1 MNANEVV
8 KRNLSGLQVIKT
20 LQLLMEDNYTMIELT
35 EKLNEREKTPNFNHS
50 VVSKYINTCRYLGFD
65 IPKIHNKYFVA
76 KVPFGLNMS
85 GRDVELIENLSQT
98 SSNRLTNKQN
108 KIFDSFFN
116 KLNKYSNKDITRV
129 ENKTVDLTYELFNK
143 AIQQK
148 RRVMLMFRIKALM
161 ECIPVEISERKG
173 KPAFKVIHNNK
184 VKYIAVDRISGLE
197 VLGKRFTPEEHH
209 GQTVI
214 FKLTGELAQRY
225 SLREHE
231 EEIAQSLPD
240 YITIS
245 NHGENKEELL
255 SRLLRYDKNCEI
267 ISPKSYRDDIK
278 TMLDS
283 MLANYG
289 E

>member
-1 MNANEVV
+1 MDANEVV
-8 KRNLSGLQVIKT
+8 KRNLSGMQVIKT
-20 LQLLMEDNYTMIELT
+20 LQLLMEDNYTMIELI
-35 EKLNEREKTPNFNHS
+35 EKLNEKEKTPIFNNS

-85 GRDVELIENLSQT
+85 GRDVELIEKLSQT
-98 SSNRLTNKQN
+98 ANNKLTNKQN
-108 KIFDSFFN
+108 KVFDSFVE

-148 RRVMLMFRIKALM
+148 RRIMLMFRIKALM

-173 KPAFKVIHNNK
+173 KSAFKVIHNNK

-197 VLGKRFTPEEHH
+197 ILGKRFTQQEHQ

-231 EEIAQSLPD
+231 EEIAQNLPD

-245 NHGENKEELL
+245 NHGEDKDELF

-267 ISPKSYRDDIK
+267 ISPKSYRDDLK
-278 TMLDS
+278 ALLDS

>member
-1 MNANEVV
+1 MNASEIV
-8 KRNLSGLQVIKT
+8 KRNISGMQVIKT

-35 EKLNEREKTPNFNHS
+35 EKLNEKEKTPIFNHS
-50 VVSKYINTCRYLGFD
+50 VISKYINTCRYLGID

-76 KVPFGLNMS
+76 KVPFGLDMT
-85 GRDVELIENLSQT
+85 GRDIELVENLQKT
-98 SSNRLTNKQN
+98 ANTKLSSKQKN
-108 KIFDSFFN
+108 IFNNFFN
-116 KLNKYSNKDITRV
+116 KLDKYSNKDITRV
-129 ENKTVDLTYELFNK
+129 EPKTLEQTYELFNK
-143 AIQQK
+143 AIQWK
-148 RRVMLMFRIKALM
+148 RRVVLMFRAKALM
-161 ECIPVEISERKG
+161 ECIPVEIIEHKG
-173 KPAFKVIHNNK
+173 KTAFKVIHNQK
-184 VKYIAVDRISGLE
+184 ERYISVERISGLE
-197 VLGKRFTPEEHH
+197 ILSKGFTQEEYQ

-245 NHGENKEELL
+245 NQGENKEELL

-267 ISPKSYRDDIK
+267 ISPQSYRDDIK
-278 TMLDS
+278 KMLDA

>member
-1 MNANEVV
+1 MSANEIV
-8 KRNLSGLQVIKT
+8 KRNISGMQVIKT

-35 EKLNEREKTPNFNHS
+35 EKLNEKEKTPVFNHS
-50 VVSKYINTCRYLGFD
+50 VVSKYINTCRYLGID

-76 KVPFGLNMS
+76 KVPFGLDMS
-85 GRDVELIENLSQT
+85 GRDIELIEHLLNTANSKLPH
-98 SSNRLTNKQN
+98 KQS
-108 KIFDSFFN
+108 KFFN
-116 KLNKYSNKDITRV
+116 NFIDKLNKYSNKDVARV

-143 AIQQK
+143 AIQEK
-148 RRVMLMFRIKALM
+148 RRIVLMFRAKALM
-161 ECIPVEISERKG
+161 ECIPVEIVEHKG
-173 KPAFKVIHNNK
+173 KTAFKVIHENK
-184 VKYIAVDRISGLE
+184 ERFISVERISGLE
-197 VLGKRFTPEEHH
+197 ILGRRFTPEEHQ

-255 SRLLRYDKNCEI
+255 SRLLRYDRNCEI

-278 TMLDS
+278 SMLNS